1 MNSQAR
7 NMNRQAR
14 RALAL
19 ASILSLGLAG
29 LAAPPPARAQTATE
43 SLPAAPPAPPP
54 RTVKDILGSLAKQ
67 SANIEKLDG
76 QRALADGAVPES
88 GDPTQRIKVL
98 HARGL
103 AAFRLGRTAQART
116 DMGTAYELAQSTPYV
131 DKAGLIWDLAVLE
144 MFAGNPRQ
152 GAELQKLAIEIA
164 PHAGSKIVWSAAH
177 AGSLARGGDLEGA
190 EAALAQAESRM
201 KDIRS
206 GGSRAGRS
214 EFLAFW
220 EAGIHRARAGVL
232 ASRGKA
238 QEAEAEYAAALALL
252 DSYGNKELRNPDG
265 RTVMLQQFRTLTRSE
280 RALSLLRLDRPIEAE
295 IMMRLALAEQL
306 SASGVDSSLVSTLL
320 ARLGQIVGDQG
331 RTDNAIAIFKAVLDV
346 QARTGVPN
354 EAFTGNFARAQL
366 ASGYMLKGKWRE
378 ARAEADVVRRNLASD
393 TELWQRRFG
402 ANPDMALIALK
413 TGDLTTAKDI
423 GERYLRTATSRLGPR
438 HYNTAEAGGVRAMV
452 LAAEGERKQALALFA
467 QILPVLLSRSRQS
480 QEDGVGG
487 AIQGFRRG
495 QILQGYLDLLATIA
509 GTPEEREANLNA
521 ADAAFRI
528 ADFVRGQA
536 VQQALA
542 QSAARASVSDPALAD
557 LARRE
562 QDAQREISG
571 LNGILAGMLGAAD
584 GQVDAGAVRNLRTQ
598 VDKLRDERGKLAA
611 EIEKRFP
618 EYAELINPK
627 PVGIEE
633 ARAVLRPGEALIAFY
648 VGEKQSFVWAV
659 PKDGEIAFARVAL
672 GADKLSDQVAVLRAA
687 LDPDATTVE
696 DIPAFDV
703 KTAHALYQALLQPV
717 EKGWLDAKNLIVV
730 PHGALGFLPI
740 SVLPTKAAPQAKDGQ
755 IAFASYRGV
764 PWLARSHAVTMLPS
778 VSSLKSLR
786 GLKAASP
793 TRQAFVGFG
802 DPLFNAE
809 QAAQAA
815 NETTETTQLAMRGG
829 KVALVRR
836 NASRMAEADSTRL
849 SMLPRLADTRAELM
863 NIARALKADPAKD
876 VFLGKEA
883 NTERVKT
890 MALKDYRVIAFAT
903 HGLVPGELDGLAEP
917 ALAMTAPEIAGVPG
931 NGLLGMADI
940 LALKLDA
947 DWIVLSACNTASGD
961 GAGAEAVSGLGRAF
975 FYAGTRAILATN
987 WPVHSA
993 SAARLTAEL
1002 FRRQAGDATL
1012 GRAQALRQ
1020 ASLALIDAK
1029 GFEDQ
1034 GTGREVFAYAHPLFW
1049 APFSLYGDGG

>member
-1 MNSQAR
+1 A
-7 NMNRQAR
+7 
-14 RALAL
+14 
-19 ASILSLGLAG
+19 
-29 LAAPPPARAQTATE
+29 
-43 SLPAAPPAPPP
+43 
-54 RTVKDILGSLAKQ
+54 
-67 SANIEKLDG
+67 
-76 QRALADGAVPES
+76 
-88 GDPTQRIKVL
+88 
-98 HARGL
+98 
-103 AAFRLGRTAQART
+103 
-116 DMGTAYELAQSTPYV
+116 
-131 DKAGLIWDLAVLE
+131 
-144 MFAGNPRQ
+144 
-152 GAELQKLAIEIA
+152 
-164 PHAGSKIVWSAAH
+164 
-177 AGSLARGGDLEGA
+177 GDLEGA

-201 KDIRS
+201 KEIRG

-220 EAGIHRARAGVL
+220 EGAIRRARAGVL

-238 QEAEAEYAAALALL
+238 QEADTEYAAALVLL

-265 RTVMLQQFRTLTRSE
+265 RVTLLHQFRTLTRSE

-306 SASGVDSSLVSTLL
+306 SASGADSSLVSALL

-331 RTDNAIAIFKAVLDV
+331 RTDDAVAIFKAVLDV
-346 QARTGVPN
+346 QARTGVSN
-354 EAFTGNFARAQL
+354 EALTGNIARAQL
-366 ASGYMLKGKWRE
+366 ASGYMLKGNWRE
-378 ARAEADVVRRNLASD
+378 ARAEADAVRRNLASD

-413 TGDLTTAKDI
+413 TGDLATAKDI
-423 GERYLRTATSRLGPR
+423 GERYLSTATKRLGPR
-438 HYNTAEAGGVRAMV
+438 HYNTAEAGGVRAMI

-480 QEDGVGG
+480 QEDGAGG
-487 AIQGFRRG
+487 AVQAFRRG

-562 QDAQREISG
+562 QDTQREISS
-571 LNGILAGMLGAAD
+571 LNGILAGLLSAMD
-584 GQVDAGAVRNLRTQ
+584 GQVDAKAVQNLRVQ
-598 VDKLRDERGKLAA
+598 VDTLRDERGKLAA

-633 ARAVLRPGEALIAFY
+633 ARAVLRPGEALVAFY

-687 LDPDATTVE
+687 LDPDATAVE

-703 KTAHALYQALLQPV
+703 KTAYALYQALLQPV
-717 EKGWLDAKNLIVV
+717 EKGWHGAKNLIVV

-740 SVLPTKAAPQAKDGQ
+740 SVLPTKSVPQAKDGP

-778 VSSLKSLR
+778 VASLKSLR

-793 TRQAFVGFG
+793 ARQAFVGFG
-802 DPLFNAE
+802 DPLFNAQ
-809 QAAQAA
+809 QAAEASKDDA
-815 NETTETTQLAMRGG
+815 ILTMRGG
-829 KVALVRR
+829 KVAFVRR

-863 NIARALKADPAKD
+863 NIARALNADPAKD

-903 HGLVPGELDGLAEP
+903 HGLVPGELDGLTEP

-940 LALKLDA
+940 LALKIDA

-993 SAARLTAEL
+993 SAARLTADL
-1002 FRRQAGDATL
+1002 FRRQAEDGTL
-1012 GRAQALRQ
+1012 GRAEALRQ